1 MSTREKVLSA
11 LLEADNA
18 VSGEWMA
25 RKLGI
30 SRNSVW
36 KAIGQLREEGYSIEA
51 TTNRGYRLTAGN
63 DVISEAGIRR
73 SLNAQVFG
81 SSIEVHREIDSTNNR
96 AKALAAQGAPH
107 GTLVCAIAQTG
118 GRGRFGRVFHSP
130 EGSGIYIS
138 FVLRPKMPAERA
150 VMLTSMTA
158 VAVARAIEQLADVQV
173 QIKWVNDLFISGRKT
188 CGILCEAG
196 MDFESGQ
203 LEYAV
208 AGIGV
213 NVGKMTFPE
222 ELADIA
228 TSVGN
233 ACGREISKNQ
243 LIARIC
249 DNMEAL
255 YDQLDDGGFM
265 EEYRARSNVI
275 GKRITVLRGGERF
288 SARVLDIDDQ
298 GGLVVETQDGIETV
312 RSGEISIRL
321 EDQP

>member
-1 MSTREKVLSA
+1 MSVNEEVLACLEQEKGA
-11 LLEADNA
+11 FI
-18 VSGEWMA
+18 SGEA
-25 RKLGI
+25 LAQRLGV
-30 SRNSVW
+30 SRNAVW
-36 KAIGQLREEGYSIEA
+36 KAIKALEAQGYAIEGV
-51 TTNRGYRLTAGN
+51 TKKGYRLAQACSILSAAA
-63 DVISEAGIRR
+63 VRR
-73 SLNAQVFG
+73 YAG
-81 SSIEVHREIDSTNNR
+81 SSVTSIEYHDSIDSTNNR

-173 QIKWVNDLFISGRKT
+173 QIKWVNDLFIDGKKT

-208 AGIGV
+208 VGIGV

-233 ACGREISKNQ
+233 ACGQEISKNQ
-243 LIARIC
+243 LIA
-249 DNMEAL
+249 
-255 YDQLDDGGFM
+255 
-265 EEYRARSNVI
+265 
-275 GKRITVLRGGERF
+275 
-288 SARVLDIDDQ
+288 
-298 GGLVVETQDGIETV
+298 GI
-312 RSGEISIRL
+312 
-321 EDQP
+321 

>member
-1 MSTREKVLSA
+1 MSTRERVLSA
-11 LLEADNA
+11 LLEADDA
-18 VSGEWMA
+18 VSGEWLA
-25 RKLGI
+25 RKLGL

-36 KAIGQLREEGYSIEA
+36 KAIGQLREEGYGIEA
-51 TTNRGYRLTAGN
+51 ATNRGYRLTAGR

-73 SLNAQVFG
+73 NLNAQVFG
-81 SSIEVHREIDSTNNR
+81 GSIEVHREIDSTNNR

-107 GTLVCAIAQTG
+107 GTLVCAMAQTG

-173 QIKWVNDLFISGRKT
+173 QIKGVNDLFISGKKT

-288 SARVLDIDDQ
+288 SARALDIDDQ